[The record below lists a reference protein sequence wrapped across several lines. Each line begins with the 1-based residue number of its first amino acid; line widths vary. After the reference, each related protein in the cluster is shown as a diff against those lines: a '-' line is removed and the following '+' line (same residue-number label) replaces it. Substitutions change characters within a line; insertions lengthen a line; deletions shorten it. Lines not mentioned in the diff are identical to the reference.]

1 MADFFLELGLD
12 SGPLESDLDKVKQT
26 ARRKGGEAGNN
37 FGNEFSKSGSAGFKK
52 LGVAAAAAGAAIV
65 GALFSRAAIRGAIE
79 NQDAINGLNVALLNV
94 GKFSEQT
101 SKSLSDFADQ
111 IERSSRFTAEN
122 ALDQVKYALSL
133 NATEEQTKN
142 LITAS
147 TDLSAAL
154 GTSLE
159 SGVQRLSRTLSGDLS
174 PRLAKIV
181 PELKGLTEEQLRSG
195 LAIDIVSKKFAG
207 FSEKT
212 LQTFSGQA
220 LQAKRE
226 FGALTDE
233 IGFLVIKNPAVIQA
247 IELIRAGLVS
257 VTGIIKDN
265 SGAIINLSIDVLR
278 FAISVAVSV
287 DKVLR
292 SAFDGITPVIAA
304 FGSFFSTIDNSAGGL
319 FKGVLLSF
327 GLFKD
332 GLVNGFNAI
341 KTIALAVFIDIADAI
356 NIIPGFNIDTT
367 ALNESLDNAVLKTDE
382 SSLAVRER
390 ITALLDAESYETE
403 RSVSDLFIEE
413 IGLINQALSENAE
426 GGGPFSSVFAAFSEE
441 NLQAITDRLA
451 VFSGNLGLN
460 VAETANALQAS
471 ESIFDNFFEKLK
483 KGFES
488 VSVQSKITAKDVANS
503 IVQGIGG
510 AAAAGFSA
518 FGAALVQGE
527 NALKAFTKA
536 FLQSIGQAAVQL
548 GTRFILEGVA
558 ISFNPFLGGPAVG
571 GPLIGAGAALA
582 TFGGALGAIGGSG
595 GAGGASGGVASP
607 IGTADDGIISPS
619 SDFARTEEEERRTD
633 QSIQV
638 VIQGD
643 VYDSEETGSRILK
656 ALTDNFKNTNSA
668 LVDARLA

>member
-1 MADFFLELGLD
+1 LADFFLELGLD